1 MLPRFLSILLVIG
14 IQATSVV
21 GQEFATPEI
30 LAAKDP
36 DTILQPFV
44 GRIAKDEADE
54 AGDNPRVIR
63 GLLFVRQD
71 NCASNYAACT
81 DGG

>member
-1 MLPRFLSILLVIG
+1 MIG
-14 IQATSVV
+14 IQTILVV
-21 GQEFATPEI
+21 GQEFAPPEI

-36 DTILQPFV
+36 DTILQPPL

-54 AGDNPRVIR
+54 AVDNPRVIR
-63 GLLFVRQD
+63 GLLFIRQES
-71 NCASNYAACT
+71 CSFNYAACT